1 MKEMASI
8 RLDELNGETTAS
20 SSLQD
25 VRYIEAI
32 QACAAM
38 LSRLTRGYEKD
49 SSRRQDLMQ
58 EIHVALWKSFESFD
72 DLCALQ
78 TWVYRVAH
86 NVAIRHMMNN
96 KRIRLR
102 ELHTLE
108 EIPEQSL
115 GQEERSTQ
123 EQNESLQQLFS
134 LIEQLKPLD
143 RQVILLYLE
152 AQDAQSISELTG
164 LSTENVATKIHR
176 IKKLLQAMFRER
188 GLL

>member
-1 MKEMASI
+1 MKEIATIQSV
-8 RLDELNGETTAS
+8 ELNGDKTEGST
-20 SSLQD
+20 LQD
-25 VRYIEAI
+25 ARYIEAI
-32 QACAAM
+32 RVCGAM
-38 LSRLTRGYEKD
+38 LSRLAHGYEKD
-49 SSRRQDLMQ
+49 TSRRQDLMQ

-72 DLCALQ
+72 ERCALQ

-108 EIPEQSL
+108 EIPEQRL
-115 GQEERSTQ
+115 GHEDRSTQ
-123 EQNESLQQLFS
+123 EQSESLQQLFS
-134 LIEQLKPLD
+134 LIEQLKPVD

-152 AQDAQSISELTG
+152 AQDAQSISEITG
-164 LSTENVATKIHR
+164 LSPENVATKIHR
-176 IKKLLQAMFRER
+176 IKKLLQTMFRER